1 MTRWDPQI
9 DLARLL
15 DALAQEILSAS
26 DDEVRR
32 GTLAESVIHAS
43 ADEIRRVINVVLDD
57 GAEAGDVDASVP
69 FAALL
74 REQRA
79 RQH

>member
-9 DLARLL
+9 DLTRLL
-15 DALAQEILSAS
+15 DALAHEILAASDDDVGCGRLAESVVSAS
-26 DDEVRR
+26 ADEVRR
-32 GTLAESVIHAS
+32 VIEA
-43 ADEIRRVINVVLDD
+43 VVGD
-57 GAEAGDVDASVP
+57 GSEAGDVDAILP
-69 FAALL
+69 CAAFL

>member
-15 DALAQEILSAS
+15 DALAREILAAS
-26 DDEVRR
+26 DEDVGR
-32 GTLAESVIHAS
+32 GHLAESVIHAS
-43 ADEIRRVINVVLDD
+43 ADEVRRAIDAVLSE
-57 GAEAGDVDASVP
+57 GAEVGDIDASLP
-69 FAALL
+69 CAGFL